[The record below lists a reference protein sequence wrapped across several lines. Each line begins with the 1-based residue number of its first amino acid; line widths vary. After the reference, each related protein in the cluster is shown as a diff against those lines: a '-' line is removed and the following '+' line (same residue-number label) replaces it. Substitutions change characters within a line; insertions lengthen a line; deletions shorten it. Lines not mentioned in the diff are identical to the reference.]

1 MQRLILAL
9 LMMLLPLSLF
19 AAEPVY
25 LSKLQIKPSLTTSR
39 FTFILTDKTHG
50 RVKYIPHPDRIEIE
64 LENTYKK
71 FELQKANLNGSNVT
85 SIQSEEAMNNALRF
99 IFKLRSEANWDVK
112 FLPDTD
118 GAGIR
123 LQLSIMTTNKKTVSK
138 VTRKAVKNSQ
148 TSQLQQAF
156 HAKGLDTFAT
166 LNNELNHRKAK
177 QNKNE
182 TVLQTAAAEQANKQP
197 GPPRPVEKKQKT
209 FTVVIDAGHGGK
221 DSGALG
227 GNGAQEK
234 DIVLNIAK
242 KLAKKMNELPNMR
255 AILTRNGDYFVP
267 LRKRLSL
274 AREAKGDLFVAI
286 HADAYFENDAT
297 GASVYALSQHG
308 ASNEAAR
315 WLAHRGNDSELGGVA
330 LDSLTDRDPMLRSV
344 LVDLAQTA
352 TIQDSI
358 RLGNKVLD
366 ALEDV
371 SRLHYTHVERAPFVV
386 LKAPDIPSILVET
399 GFITNP
405 KEAKR
410 LTDPVYQDQ
419 VANAL
424 RHGIKQYLQ
433 KYALNG

>member
-1 MQRLILAL
+1 MT
-9 LMMLLPLSLF
+9 LLPLSLF

-25 LSKLQIKPSLTTSR
+25 LSKLQIKPSLISSR
-39 FTFILTDKTHG
+39 FIFTLSDKTHG

-71 FELQKANLNGSNVT
+71 FELQKTNLSGSNVT
-85 SIQSEEAMNNALRF
+85 AIHSDESVDNALRF
-99 IFKLRSEANWDVK
+99 IFKLRSEASWDIK

-118 GAGIR
+118 GTGAR
-123 LQLSIMTTNKKTVSK
+123 LQLSIITINKKVSPK
-138 VTRKAVKNSQ
+138 ITKQAVKNIQ

-156 HAKGLDTFAT
+156 HADVLDTFT
-166 LNNELNHRKAK
+166 TLTKELNNRKST
-177 QNKNE
+177 QDKNE
-182 TVLQTAAAEQANKQP
+182 KQFRSETIEESDKAQPEIRTA
-197 GPPRPVEKKQKT
+197 EKRQKT

-227 GNGAQEK
+227 SNGAQEK

-242 KLAKKMNELPNMR
+242 KLAKKINELPNVR

-315 WLAHRGNDSELGGVA
+315 WLAHRDNYSELGGVA
-330 LDSLTDRDPMLRSV
+330 LDSLSDRDPMLRSV

-386 LKAPDIPSILVET
+386 LKSPDIPSILVET

-405 KEAKR
+405 REAKR
-410 LTDPVYQDQ
+410 LTDPSYQYQ

-424 RHGIKQYLQ
+424 RLGIKQYLQ
-433 KYALNG
+433 KYSVNGQ